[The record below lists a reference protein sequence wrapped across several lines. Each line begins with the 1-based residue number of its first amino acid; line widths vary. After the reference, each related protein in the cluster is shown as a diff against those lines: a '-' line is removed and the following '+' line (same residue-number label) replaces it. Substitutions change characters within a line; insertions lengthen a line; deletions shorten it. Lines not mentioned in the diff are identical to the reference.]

1 MSRNR
6 ALKVKVDERLE
17 SAIVELLALQEVLSD
32 DEVDPRVLRDF
43 RDALNRVRNT
53 AWAAQQFV
61 LSKLYDE
68 GPSGLTSF
76 LASERVRAAFQLCRS
91 VHDDLQR
98 EEVQFKKGQLVELH
112 GIIQQ
117 LAKDLKARL

>member
-117 LAKDLKARL
+117 LAKDLKVRL